1 MKILVTGA
9 KGFVGKN
16 LCASLKN
23 IQDGKDRRFPDLKID
38 AIFDYDLGNTQ
49 EELDA
54 WCRECD
60 FVFNLAGVNRP
71 QNQEEFMQG
80 NFGFAST
87 LLDTLKKHNNRCPV
101 MLSSSQQASL
111 TGRFGNSEY
120 GRSKKAGEEL
130 FLDYERDFLNIGKNG
145 NNRKEKSSS
154 DSSGYSDVENNV
166 ALRPRVLI
174 YRFPNLFGKWCR
186 PNYNSAVA
194 TFCNNIAN
202 DLPITVNDPSVE
214 LELLYIDDLV
224 DEMIAA
230 LQGKEHRCEFN
241 GLTVLPTPSHS
252 GLDPES
258 PKTIGRY
265 CYVPTTHKATLG
277 EIVDLLYKFAEQ
289 PKTLTIPEIPNGSFA
304 KKLYSTYLSYLPKE
318 KVAFPLKM
326 NVDARGSF
334 TELVHTLNC
343 GQVSINISKPGI
355 TKGQHWHHT
364 KWEFFIVVSGHGLIQ
379 ERNLNDPEGKVIEFE
394 VTGDNIQCI
403 HMLPGYTHNI
413 INLSDT
419 ENLVTVMYCNEVFD
433 PNKPDTFFY
442 PVQ

>member
-16 LCASLKN
+16 LCAQLNN
-23 IQDGKDRRFPDLKID
+23 IKDGKARCYGDVTAEAVFE
-38 AIFDYDLGNTQ
+38 YDLDSTP
-49 EELDA
+49 EELDQ
-54 WCRECD
+54 WCREAD

-87 LLDTLKKHNNRCPV
+87 LLDTLKKHHNNCPV

-120 GRSKKAGEEL
+120 GRSKKAGEDL
-130 FLDYERDFLNIGKNG
+130 FLQYGKETG
-145 NNRKEKSSS
+145 AK
-154 DSSGYSDVENNV
+154 
-166 ALRPRVLI
+166 VLV

-194 TFCNNIAN
+194 TFCNAFAN
-202 DLPITVNDPSVE
+202 DLPYTVNDPSVE

-224 DEMIAA
+224 DEMIAC
-230 LQGKEHRCEFN
+230 LQGREHRCEFG
-241 GLTVLPTPSHS
+241 GLDVLPQAD
-252 GLDPES
+252 G
-258 PKTIGRY
+258 KY
-265 CYVPTTHKATLG
+265 CYCPVTHKITLG
-277 EIVDLLYKFAEQ
+277 EIVELLKSFTDQ
-289 PKTLTIPEIPNGSFA
+289 PKTLMIPEIPQNSFA

-326 NVDARGSF
+326 NVDDRGSF
-334 TELVHTLNC
+334 TELVHTLNA

-355 TKGQHWHHT
+355 TKGQHWHNT
-364 KWEFFIVVSGHGLIQ
+364 KFEQFIVVKGHGLIQ
-379 ERNLNDPEGKVIEFE
+379 QRNLNDPEGKVLEWEVSGDKIEA
-394 VTGDNIQCI
+394 V

-419 ENLVTVMYCNEVFD
+419 EDLVTVMYCNEIFN
-433 PNKPDTFFY
+433 PEKPDTFFEI
-442 PVQ
+442 V

>member
-16 LCASLKN
+16 LCAQLNN
-23 IQDGKDRRFPDLKID
+23 IKDGKAKNYGIQVDVVYE
-38 AIFDYDLGNTQ
+38 YDLDSTSEQ
-49 EELDA
+49 LDA
-54 WCRECD
+54 WCADCD

-87 LLDTLKKHNNRCPV
+87 LLDTLKKYKNTCPV

-120 GRSKKAGEEL
+120 GRSKKAGEDL
-130 FLDYERDFLNIGKNG
+130 FLN
-145 NNRKEKSSS
+145 
-154 DSSGYSDVENNV
+154 YSRETGAKVFV
-166 ALRPRVLI
+166 

-194 TFCNNIAN
+194 TFCNAVAN
-202 DLPITVNDPSVE
+202 DLPYTVNDPSVE

-224 DEMIAA
+224 EEMIAC
-230 LQGKEHRCEFN
+230 LKGEEHHCEFN
-241 GLTVLPTPSHS
+241 GLEVVSEPV
-252 GLDPES
+252 E
-258 PKTIGRY
+258 GRY
-265 CYVPTTHKATLG
+265 CYVPTTHKITLG
-277 EIVDLLYKFAEQ
+277 GIVDLLKSFAAQ
-289 PKTLTIPEIPNGSFA
+289 PQTLMIPEIPANSFA

-326 NVDARGSF
+326 NIDDRGSF

-355 TKGQHWHHT
+355 TKGQHWHNT

-379 ERNLNDPEGKVIEFE
+379 ERKIGTDEVIEFE
-394 VTGDNIQCI
+394 VSGDNIQCV

-433 PNKPDTFFY
+433 PNKPDTYFEK
-442 PVQ
+442 V